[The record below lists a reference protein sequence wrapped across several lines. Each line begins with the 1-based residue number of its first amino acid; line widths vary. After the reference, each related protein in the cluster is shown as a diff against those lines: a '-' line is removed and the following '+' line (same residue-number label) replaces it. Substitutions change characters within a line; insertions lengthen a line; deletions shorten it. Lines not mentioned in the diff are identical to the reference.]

1 MERPCNLASLIDE
14 PDALVTVNDLIEAN
28 IVTSGQAAKRWI
40 RQGWLPPPIRLSNGQ
55 LRWTAGAV
63 VETVGLGQ
71 AAEA

>member
-40 RQGWLPPPIRLSNGQ
+40 RQGWSK
-55 LRWTAGAV
+55 
-63 VETVGLGQ
+63 
-71 AAEA
+71 